1 MNSIT
6 IAVMIWMIL
15 AGAAYVLTETI
26 RNDEEL

>member
-6 IAVMIWMIL
+6 IAVLIWMLL
-15 AGAAYVLTETI
+15 AGGAYVLTETT